1 MGEDNLVKI
10 KDLKPYARNVNV
22 RVKIVRVGE
31 ERKVISR
38 FDRAQHRLAEALVG
52 DETGSIILTLWN
64 EAIDLVREKENTT
77 VVIKNGFVSVFRNF
91 MRLNLGKKGRIE
103 DSDTEIEEVNI
114 KNNLSDRC
122 VRRY

>member
-1 MGEDNLVKI
+1 MGEDNLI
-10 KDLKPYARNVNV
+10 KVRDLKPYTRNVNV
-22 RVKIVRVGE
+22 RVKIVKVGE

-64 EAIDLVREKENTT
+64 EAIDLAKEKEKTT
-77 VVIKNGFVSVFRNF
+77 VVIRNGFVSVFRNF

-103 DSDTEIEEVNI
+103 DSNIEINEVNI